1 MIRRSF
7 RNIVRRNTRRFESV
21 RTDYEGGFTDT
32 MKAVDAMLEKYY
44 EDGQVEIMVTDNGT
58 AIVTVFPKSGDDES
72 ITIQLDYAKNSAV
85 LTDDQ
90 SNNKTVSVDVNKPEF
105 DKLGEG
111 IIALV
116 DAQIN
121 KGKKESLRRF
131 VRNMKRTWH

>member
-7 RNIVRRNTRRFESV
+7 RNIVKRNTRRFESV

-32 MKAVDAMLEKYY
+32 MKAVDAMLERYY
-44 EDGQVEIMVTDNGT
+44 EDGQVEITVTDNGT
-58 AIVTVFPKSGDDES
+58 AIVTVFPKSGDTES
-72 ITIQLDYAKNSAV
+72 ITIQLDYANNSAV

-90 SNNKTVSVDVNKPEF
+90 KNKRTVSVDVDKPEF

-111 IIALV
+111 IIALD

-121 KGKKESLRRF
+121 KGKKENLRRT
-131 VRNMKRTWH
+131 VRNMKRTWR

>member
-7 RNIVRRNTRRFESV
+7 RNIVKRNTRRFESV
-21 RTDYEGGFTDT
+21 RTDYEDGFTDT
-32 MKAVDAMLEKYY
+32 MKAVDAMLERYY
-44 EDGQVEIMVTDNGT
+44 EDGQVEITVTDNGT
-58 AIVTVFPKSGDDES
+58 AIVTVFPKSGDTES

-90 SNNKTVSVDVNKPEF
+90 KNKKTVSVDVDKPEF

-131 VRNMKRTWH
+131 VRNMKRTWR

>member
-1 MIRRSF
+1 MMRRSF

-72 ITIQLDYAKNSAV
+72 ITIQLDYAKGSAV

-90 SNNKTVSVDVNKPEF
+90 KNKKTVSVDVDKPEF

-131 VRNMKRTWH
+131 VRNMKRTWR

>member
-7 RNIVRRNTRRFESV
+7 RNIVKRNTRRFESV

-32 MKAVDAMLEKYY
+32 MKAVDAMLERYY
-44 EDGQVEIMVTDNGT
+44 DDGQVEITVTDNGT
-58 AIVTVFPKSGDDES
+58 AIVTVFPKSGDTES
-72 ITIQLDYAKNSAV
+72 ITIQLDYAKGSAV
-85 LTDDQ
+85 LADDQ
-90 SNNKTVSVDVNKPEF
+90 KNKKAVSVDVDKPEF

-131 VRNMKRTWH
+131 VRNIKRTWH

>member
-1 MIRRSF
+1 MMRRSF
-7 RNIVRRNTRRFESV
+7 RNIVQRNTRRFESV

-90 SNNKTVSVDVNKPEF
+90 KNKKTVSVDVDKPEF

-131 VRNMKRTWH
+131 VRNMKRTWR

>member
-7 RNIVRRNTRRFESV
+7 RNIVKRNTRRFESV

-32 MKAVDAMLEKYY
+32 MKAVDAMLERYY
-44 EDGQVEIMVTDNGT
+44 EDGQVEITVTDNGT
-58 AIVTVFPKSGDDES
+58 AIVTVFPKSGDTES
-72 ITIQLDYAKNSAV
+72 ITIQLDYAKGSAV
-85 LTDDQ
+85 LADDQ
-90 SNNKTVSVDVNKPEF
+90 KNKKTVSVDVDQPEF

-131 VRNMKRTWH
+131 VRNIKRTWR

>member
-44 EDGQVEIMVTDNGT
+44 DDGQVEIMVTDNGT
-58 AIVTVFPKSGDDES
+58 AVVTIFPKSGDDES

-90 SNNKTVSVDVNKPEF
+90 KNKKTVSVNVDKPEF

-131 VRNMKRTWH
+131 VRNMKRTWR

>member
-1 MIRRSF
+1 MIRRNF
-7 RNIVRRNTRRFESV
+7 RNIVKRNTRRFESV

-32 MKAVDAMLEKYY
+32 MKAVDAMLERYY
-44 EDGQVEIMVTDNGT
+44 EDGQVEITVTDNGT

-72 ITIQLDYAKNSAV
+72 ITIQLDYAKGSAV
-85 LTDDQ
+85 LADDQ
-90 SNNKTVSVDVNKPEF
+90 KNKKTVSVDVDKPEF

>member
-7 RNIVRRNTRRFESV
+7 RNIVKRNTRRFESV

-32 MKAVDAMLEKYY
+32 MRAVDAMLEKYY
-44 EDGQVEIMVTDNGT
+44 EDGQVEITVTDNGT
-58 AIVTVFPKSGDDES
+58 AIVTIFPKSGDTES

-90 SNNKTVSVDVNKPEF
+90 KNKKTVSVDVNKPEF

-116 DAQIN
+116 DEQIN

>member
-7 RNIVRRNTRRFESV
+7 RNIVKRNTRRFESV

-32 MKAVDAMLEKYY
+32 MKAVDAMLERYY
-44 EDGQVEIMVTDNGT
+44 EDGQVEITVTDNGT
-58 AIVTVFPKSGDDES
+58 AIVTVFPKSGDTQS
-72 ITIQLDYAKNSAV
+72 ITIQLDYANNSAV
-85 LTDDQ
+85 MTDDQ
-90 SNNKTVSVDVNKPEF
+90 KNKKTVSVDVDKPEF

-131 VRNMKRTWH
+131 VRNMKRTWR

>member
-7 RNIVRRNTRRFESV
+7 RNIVKRNTRRFESV

-32 MKAVDAMLEKYY
+32 MKAVDAMLERYY
-44 EDGQVEIMVTDNGT
+44 DDGQVEITVTDNGT
-58 AIVTVFPKSGDDES
+58 AIVTVFPKSGDTES
-72 ITIQLDYAKNSAV
+72 ITIQLDYAKGSAV
-85 LTDDQ
+85 LADDQ
-90 SNNKTVSVDVNKPEF
+90 KNKKAVSVDVDKPEF

-131 VRNMKRTWH
+131 VRNIKRTWR

>member
-1 MIRRSF
+1 MMRRSF

-90 SNNKTVSVDVNKPEF
+90 KNKKTVSVNVDKTEF

-131 VRNMKRTWH
+131 VRNMKRTWR

>member
-7 RNIVRRNTRRFESV
+7 RNIVKRNTRRFESV

-44 EDGQVEIMVTDNGT
+44 EDGQVEITVTDNGT
-58 AIVTVFPKSGDDES
+58 AIVTVFPKSGDTES
-72 ITIQLDYAKNSAV
+72 ITIQLDYVNNSAV

-90 SNNKTVSVDVNKPEF
+90 KNKKTVSVDVDKPEF

-131 VRNMKRTWH
+131 VRNMKRTWR

>member
-1 MIRRSF
+1 MMRRSF

-32 MKAVDAMLEKYY
+32 MKAVDSMLEKYY

-58 AIVTVFPKSGDDES
+58 AIVTIFPKSGDDES
-72 ITIQLDYAKNSAV
+72 ITIQLDYAKGSAV
-85 LTDDQ
+85 LADDQ
-90 SNNKTVSVDVNKPEF
+90 KNKKTVSVDVDKPEF

-121 KGKKESLRRF
+121 KSKKESLRRF
-131 VRNMKRTWH
+131 VRNMKRTWR

>member
-1 MIRRSF
+1 MISRSF
-7 RNIVRRNTRRFESV
+7 RNIVKCNTRRFESV

-32 MKAVDAMLEKYY
+32 MKAVDAMLERYY
-44 EDGQVEIMVTDNGT
+44 EDGQVEITVTDNGT
-58 AIVTVFPKSGDDES
+58 AIVTVFPKSGDTES
-72 ITIQLDYAKNSAV
+72 ITIQLDYAKGSAV

-90 SNNKTVSVDVNKPEF
+90 KNKKTVSVDVDKPEF

-131 VRNMKRTWH
+131 VRNIKRTWH

>member
-1 MIRRSF
+1 MIRRNF
-7 RNIVRRNTRRFESV
+7 RNIVKRNTRRFESV

-32 MKAVDAMLEKYY
+32 MKAVDAMLERYY
-44 EDGQVEIMVTDNGT
+44 DDGQVEITVTDNGT
-58 AIVTVFPKSGDDES
+58 AIVTVFPKSGDTES

-90 SNNKTVSVDVNKPEF
+90 KNKKTVSVDVDKPEF

-131 VRNMKRTWH
+131 VRNIKRTWH

>member
-1 MIRRSF
+1 MIRRNF
-7 RNIVRRNTRRFESV
+7 RNIVKRNTRRFESV

-32 MKAVDAMLEKYY
+32 MKAVDAMLERYY
-44 EDGQVEIMVTDNGT
+44 DDGQVEITVTDNGT
-58 AIVTVFPKSGDDES
+58 AIVTVFPKSGDTES
-72 ITIQLDYAKNSAV
+72 ITIQLDYAKGSAV

-90 SNNKTVSVDVNKPEF
+90 KNKKTVSVDVDKPEF

-131 VRNMKRTWH
+131 VRNMKLTWR

>member
-7 RNIVRRNTRRFESV
+7 RNIVKRNTRRFESV

-44 EDGQVEIMVTDNGT
+44 EDGQVEITVTDNGT

-72 ITIQLDYAKNSAV
+72 ITIQLDYAKGSAV
-85 LTDDQ
+85 LADDQ
-90 SNNKTVSVDVNKPEF
+90 KNKKTVSVNVDKPEF

-131 VRNMKRTWH
+131 VRNMKRTWR

>member
-1 MIRRSF
+1 MILRSF
-7 RNIVRRNTRRFESV
+7 RNIVKRNTRRFESV

-32 MKAVDAMLEKYY
+32 MKAVDAMLERYY
-44 EDGQVEIMVTDNGT
+44 EDGQVEITVTDNGT
-58 AIVTVFPKSGDDES
+58 AIVTVFPKSGYTES
-72 ITIQLDYAKNSAV
+72 ITIQLDYANNSAV

-90 SNNKTVSVDVNKPEF
+90 KNKKTVSVDVDKPEF

-131 VRNMKRTWH
+131 VRNMKRTWR

>member
-7 RNIVRRNTRRFESV
+7 RNIVKRNTRRFESV
-21 RTDYEGGFTDT
+21 STDYEGGFTDT
-32 MKAVDAMLEKYY
+32 MKAVDAMRERYY
-44 EDGQVEIMVTDNGT
+44 EDGQVEITVTDNGT
-58 AIVTVFPKSGDDES
+58 AIVTVFPKSGDTES
-72 ITIQLDYAKNSAV
+72 ITIQLDYAKGSAV
-85 LTDDQ
+85 LADDQ
-90 SNNKTVSVDVNKPEF
+90 NNKKTVSGDVDKPEF

-131 VRNMKRTWH
+131 VRNMKRTWR

>member
-7 RNIVRRNTRRFESV
+7 RNIVKRNTRRFESV

-32 MKAVDAMLEKYY
+32 MKAVDAMLERYY
-44 EDGQVEIMVTDNGT
+44 DDGQVEITVTDNGT
-58 AIVTVFPKSGDDES
+58 AIVTVFPKSGDTES
-72 ITIQLDYAKNSAV
+72 ITIQLDYAKGSAV
-85 LTDDQ
+85 LADDQ
-90 SNNKTVSVDVNKPEF
+90 KNKKTVSVDVDQPEF

-131 VRNMKRTWH
+131 VRNMKRTWR

>member
-1 MIRRSF
+1 MMRRSF

-90 SNNKTVSVDVNKPEF
+90 KNKKTVSVDVDKPEF

-131 VRNMKRTWH
+131 VRNMKRTWR

>member
-7 RNIVRRNTRRFESV
+7 RNIVKRNTRRFESV

-32 MKAVDAMLEKYY
+32 MKAVDAMLQKYY
-44 EDGQVEIMVTDNGT
+44 EDGQVEITVTDNGT
-58 AIVTVFPKSGDDES
+58 AIVTIFPKSGDDES

-90 SNNKTVSVDVNKPEF
+90 KNKKAVSVDVNKPEF

-131 VRNMKRTWH
+131 VRNMKRTWR

>member
-1 MIRRSF
+1 
-7 RNIVRRNTRRFESV
+7 
-21 RTDYEGGFTDT
+21 

-72 ITIQLDYAKNSAV
+72 ITIQLDYAKGSAV

-90 SNNKTVSVDVNKPEF
+90 KNKKTVSVDVDKPEF

-131 VRNMKRTWH
+131 VRNMKRTWR

>member
-1 MIRRSF
+1 MISRSF
-7 RNIVRRNTRRFESV
+7 RNIVKRNTRRFESV

-32 MKAVDAMLEKYY
+32 MKAVDAMLERYY
-44 EDGQVEIMVTDNGT
+44 EAGQVEITVTDNGT
-58 AIVTVFPKSGDDES
+58 AIVTVFPKSGDTES

-90 SNNKTVSVDVNKPEF
+90 KNKKTVSVDVDKPEF

-131 VRNMKRTWH
+131 VRNIKRTWH

>member
-1 MIRRSF
+1 MMRRSF
-7 RNIVRRNTRRFESV
+7 RNIVRRNTHRFESV

-44 EDGQVEIMVTDNGT
+44 EDGQVEITVTDNGT

-72 ITIQLDYAKNSAV
+72 ITIQLDYAKGSAV
-85 LTDDQ
+85 LADDQ
-90 SNNKTVSVDVNKPEF
+90 NNKKTVSVDVNKPEF
-105 DKLGEG
+105 YKLGEG

>member
-7 RNIVRRNTRRFESV
+7 RNIVKRNTRRFESV

-58 AIVTVFPKSGDDES
+58 AIVTIFPKSGEDES

-90 SNNKTVSVDVNKPEF
+90 KNKKTVSVNVDKPEF

-121 KGKKESLRRF
+121 KSKKESLRRF

>member
-7 RNIVRRNTRRFESV
+7 RNIVKRNARRFESV

-32 MKAVDAMLEKYY
+32 MKAVDAMLERYY
-44 EDGQVEIMVTDNGT
+44 EDGQVEITVTDNGT
-58 AIVTVFPKSGDDES
+58 AIVTVFPKSGDTES
-72 ITIQLDYAKNSAV
+72 ITIQLDYAKGSAV

-90 SNNKTVSVDVNKPEF
+90 KNKKTVSVDVDKPEF

-131 VRNMKRTWH
+131 VRNMKRTWR

>member
-7 RNIVRRNTRRFESV
+7 RNIVKRNTRRFESV

-44 EDGQVEIMVTDNGT
+44 EEGQVEITVTDNGT
-58 AIVTVFPKSGDDES
+58 AIVTVFPKSGDTES

-90 SNNKTVSVDVNKPEF
+90 KNKKTVSVDVDEPEF

-131 VRNMKRTWH
+131 VRNMKRTWR

>member
-7 RNIVRRNTRRFESV
+7 RNIVKRNTRRFESV

-44 EDGQVEIMVTDNGT
+44 EDGQVEITVTDNGT
-58 AIVTVFPKSGDDES
+58 AIVTIFPKSGDTES
-72 ITIQLDYAKNSAV
+72 ITIQLDYANNSAV

-90 SNNKTVSVDVNKPEF
+90 KNKKTVSVGVDKPEF

-131 VRNMKRTWH
+131 VRNIKRTWR

>member
-1 MIRRSF
+1 MIRRNF
-7 RNIVRRNTRRFESV
+7 RNIVKRNTRRFESV

-44 EDGQVEIMVTDNGT
+44 EDGQVEITVTDNGT
-58 AIVTVFPKSGDDES
+58 AIVTVFPKSGDTES

-90 SNNKTVSVDVNKPEF
+90 KNKKTVSVDVDKPEF

-131 VRNMKRTWH
+131 VRNMKLTWR

>member
-7 RNIVRRNTRRFESV
+7 RNIVKRNTCRFESV

-32 MKAVDAMLEKYY
+32 MKAVDAMLERYY
-44 EDGQVEIMVTDNGT
+44 EDGQVEITVTDNGT
-58 AIVTVFPKSGDDES
+58 AIVTVFPKSGDTES
-72 ITIQLDYAKNSAV
+72 ITIQLDYAKGSAV
-85 LTDDQ
+85 LADDQ
-90 SNNKTVSVDVNKPEF
+90 NNKKTVSVDVHKPEF

-131 VRNMKRTWH
+131 VRNMKRTWR

>member
-1 MIRRSF
+1 MMRRSF

-90 SNNKTVSVDVNKPEF
+90 KNKKTVSVDVNKTEF

-131 VRNMKRTWH
+131 VRNMKRTWR

>member
-1 MIRRSF
+1 MILRSF
-7 RNIVRRNTRRFESV
+7 RNIVKRNTRMFESV

-32 MKAVDAMLEKYY
+32 MKAVDAMLERYY
-44 EDGQVEIMVTDNGT
+44 EDGQVEITVTDNGT
-58 AIVTVFPKSGDDES
+58 AIVTVFPKSGYTES
-72 ITIQLDYAKNSAV
+72 ITIQLDYANNSAV

-90 SNNKTVSVDVNKPEF
+90 KNKKTVSVDVDKPEF

-131 VRNMKRTWH
+131 VRNMKRTWR

>member
-1 MIRRSF
+1 MIRRNF
-7 RNIVRRNTRRFESV
+7 RNIVKRNTRRFESV

-32 MKAVDAMLEKYY
+32 MKAVDAMLERYY
-44 EDGQVEIMVTDNGT
+44 DDGQVEITVTDNGT
-58 AIVTVFPKSGDDES
+58 AIVTVFPKSGDTES
-72 ITIQLDYAKNSAV
+72 ITIQLDYAKGSAV

-90 SNNKTVSVDVNKPEF
+90 KNKKTVSVDVDKPEF

-131 VRNMKRTWH
+131 VRNIKRTWH

>member
-7 RNIVRRNTRRFESV
+7 RNIVKRNTRMFESV

-32 MKAVDAMLEKYY
+32 MKAVDAMLERYY
-44 EDGQVEIMVTDNGT
+44 EDGQVEITVTDNGT
-58 AIVTVFPKSGDDES
+58 AIVTVFPKSGYTES
-72 ITIQLDYAKNSAV
+72 ITIQLDYANNSAV

-90 SNNKTVSVDVNKPEF
+90 KNKKTVSVDVDKPEF

-131 VRNMKRTWH
+131 VRNMKRTWR

>member
-7 RNIVRRNTRRFESV
+7 RNIVKRNTRRFESV

-44 EDGQVEIMVTDNGT
+44 EDGQVEITVTDNGT
-58 AIVTVFPKSGDDES
+58 AIVTVFPKSGDTES
-72 ITIQLDYAKNSAV
+72 ITIQLDYANNSAV

-90 SNNKTVSVDVNKPEF
+90 KNKKTVSVDVDEPEF

-131 VRNMKRTWH
+131 VRNMKRTWR